1 MMHDLI
7 ARARSSL
14 TGSRRPKSV
23 YLRRAVSDAY
33 YALFHALALMCADQL
48 IGVTIRNGEAWR
60 RVYRGLEHGRAKSE
74 LQRRDVQI
82 LDPAIARVAAAF
94 VQLQEE
100 RHTADYDPVSVLRR
114 RSDVEPLILLAE
126 TAINDVQSLGPDV
139 GRELAAIL
147 IVKART

>member
-7 ARARSSL
+7 ARARSSV

-33 YALFHALALMCADQL
+33 YALFHALASMCADQL
-48 IGVTIRNGEAWR
+48 IGVTMRNCEAWR
-60 RVYRGLEHGRAKSE
+60 RVYRGLDHGAAKKAF
-74 LQRRDVQI
+74 QRQDVQS
-82 LDPAIARVAAAF
+82 LNPAIGRIGLAF

-100 RHTADYDPVSVLRR
+100 RHSADYDPVSVLRR

-126 TAINDVQSLGPDV
+126 TAINDVQSLGADLA
-139 GRELAAIL
+139 RELAAIL
-147 IVKART
+147 IVKARN

>member
-1 MMHDLI
+1 MMRDLI

-33 YALFHALALMCADQL
+33 YALFHALALLCADQL
-48 IGVTIRNGEAWR
+48 IGVTMRNSEAWR
-60 RVYRGLEHGRAKSE
+60 RVYRGQDHGKTKSE
-74 LQRRDVQI
+74 LKRANVQS
-82 LDPAIARVAAAF
+82 LDPAIARISAAF

-100 RHTADYDPVSVLRR
+100 RHNADYDPVSVLRR

-126 TAINDVQSLGPDV
+126 TAINDVQSLNPNIR
-139 GRELAAIL
+139 RELAAIL
-147 IVKART
+147 IVKARA